1 MVDKGSD
8 KKQLEAKRRELEEK
22 LTAIT
27 KRADNFWE
35 KVTHQ

>member
-27 KRADNFWE
+27 KMADEFW
-35 KVTHQ
+35 K

>member
-27 KRADNFWE
+27 KRADEFW
-35 KVTHQ
+35 K